1 MGLTP
6 LVSQNG
12 VRFLAD
18 VPARIGSLLAGLACA
33 ALLYSRVTSSV
44 PAAVVLVGLVVLTTV
59 NPVAGVLVSAA
70 LVPVAGPAFTALVG
84 QGGEW
89 GEALILATI
98 AGFLLRRMVGL
109 EQWPSGAAAR
119 WGAIFVAAVL
129 ASALVQLAVIRTQLS
144 PSLFWTSLGELMRGY
159 LNGPTEVG
167 NPVRPALQL
176 LEGTAIV
183 MIVAAL
189 RRVPGTPERVLHMF
203 LVGACG
209 AAALNLSRMAGA
221 VLRSEAPVAALAA
234 LLRSVRIS
242 VPFADVN
249 AAGSFFAMAVGVAAG
264 LAATTSGR
272 TRAGWLGAAALCAA
286 ALLTT
291 GSRTAILAAFF
302 FVLVATLVRLG
313 RVRALRFAL
322 LACAVGALAVV
333 VLPNPLAGRN
343 TSDALNMRVELAR
356 AAGRMIEVKP
366 FFGIGIGQFY
376 SRSGQFIH
384 RPQGR
389 PMYFQENAHNN
400 FLQIGGELGLVG
412 LIAFVSMLFSI
423 ARPAI
428 ARLRST
434 EMSPALFG
442 AAVGLGVFLVTC
454 LAGHPLLISEVAL
467 PFWVVVGATAAA
479 APEADGP
486 SPVPRRLV
494 IAAAIAIA
502 MTIPSRMTSAI
513 AETNLEHRGWGLSGW
528 RFDDEGNRYR
538 RMEGNVT
545 LFVARD
551 ARVAELPYRLETAG
565 PPVVLDVRLRGERA
579 ERITVTETS
588 WRIYR
593 FIVDPR
599 LDDPRFLPM
608 TITSASGD
616 ASRVLLG
623 RIDVHPDMRPK

>member
-6 LVSQNG
+6 VVSQTG

-18 VPARIGSLLAGLACA
+18 TPARIGSFLAWLACA
-33 ALLYSRVTSSV
+33 TLLYSTVVSSL
-44 PAAVVLVGLVVLTTV
+44 AAGVLLVALGALTACYPVG
-59 NPVAGVLVSAA
+59 GVLVSAA
-70 LVPVAGPAFTALVG
+70 LVPIVGAAFAAFAG

-89 GEALILATI
+89 AEAIVLATI
-98 AGFLLRRMVGL
+98 AGFMLRRSAGL
-109 EQWPSGAAAR
+109 ERWPSGGAAR
-119 WGAIFVAAVL
+119 WAAVFAAAVL
-129 ASALVQLAVIRTQLS
+129 ASAVVQLAVIRVLLS
-144 PSLFWTSLGELMRGY
+144 PPLFWTTLGELTRTY
-159 LNGPTEVG
+159 LQGPVEVG
-167 NPVRPALQL
+167 NPVRPALLL
-176 LEGTAIV
+176 LEGVAIV
-183 MIVAAL
+183 MIIAAL

-203 LVGACG
+203 VAGACG

-264 LAATTSGR
+264 FAATTSGR
-272 TRAGWLGAAALCAA
+272 TRAAWLGAAALCAA

-389 PMYFQENAHNN
+389 PMYIQENAHNN

-412 LIAFVSMLFSI
+412 LD
-423 ARPAI
+423 
-428 ARLRST
+428 RLRLDALLHCEARDRASALDGNVAGALRCRGRT
-434 EMSPALFG
+434 RRLPCDLPGGSPAAHFG
-442 AAVGLGVFLVTC
+442 SRAGVLGRGRCNRGGRART
-454 LAGHPLLISEVAL
+454 
-467 PFWVVVGATAAA
+467 
-479 APEADGP
+479 
-486 SPVPRRLV
+486 RR
-494 IAAAIAIA
+494 
-502 MTIPSRMTSAI
+502 
-513 AETNLEHRGWGLSGW
+513 
-528 RFDDEGNRYR
+528 
-538 RMEGNVT
+538 
-545 LFVARD
+545 
-551 ARVAELPYRLETAG
+551 
-565 PPVVLDVRLRGERA
+565 
-579 ERITVTETS
+579 TVTSPTATGD
-588 WRIYR
+588 RR
-593 FIVDPR
+593 RDCDR
-599 LDDPRFLPM
+599 DDDPVAHDQR
-608 TITSASGD
+608 
-616 ASRVLLG
+616 G
-623 RIDVHPDMRPK
+623 RGNQS